1 MLRRTKIIATL
12 GPATDDAKILGEMID
27 AGLDVARLNF
37 SHGDHDAQRK
47 RLELL
52 REVAADCGRFIGVI
66 GDLQGPKIRVRRF
79 ENSSV
84 TLSKGDEFFLDSSL
98 GVDAGNRDG
107 VGVAYSNLHVDVK
120 VDDILLLNDGQIT
133 LRARKIDGT
142 RVHTT
147 VIVGGVLSDHKGINR
162 QGGGLSAQTLTEN
175 DREDIRFAAE
185 TGMDF
190 LAVSFVRSAAD
201 VEEARSLFEAAGG
214 TGKIIAKI
222 ERVEALDCI
231 EEIIAAADIIM
242 VARGDLGVEMGYA
255 ELTGM
260 QKRIIRLTRHNNRV
274 AITATQMMESMINN
288 SIPTRAEVSDV
299 ANAVMDG
306 TDAVMLSAETA
317 IGEYPVAV
325 VTAMSDVC
333 KGAEKH
339 LLARGRTTHR
349 LDDKFTEVD
358 EAIAMAVMYTA
369 NHLNVKAIIALTESG
384 STALWMSRIRSD
396 IPIYAFTPHDATSRR
411 VSLYRGVYP
420 VSFPI
425 YHSDVRLMYRDI
437 FSTLLSNELVE
448 EGDLVISTKGDLSGV
463 SGGTNSMKII
473 SVNSSI

>member
-1 MLRRTKIIATL
+1 MLRRSKIIATL
-12 GPATDDAKILGEMID
+12 GPATDDAKTLLEMIN

-37 SHGDHDAQRK
+37 SHGDHDAQSQ

-52 REVAADCGRFIGVI
+52 REVGADCGKFVGVI
-66 GDLQGPKIRVRRF
+66 GDLQGPKIRIRRF
-79 ENSSV
+79 TNRRV
-84 TLSKGDEFFLDSSL
+84 TLSEGDDFFLDSSL
-98 GVDAGNRDG
+98 GHSAGNSAG
-107 VGVAYSNLHVDVK
+107 VGVAYDNLHQDVK
-120 VDDILLLNDGQIT
+120 ANDIMLLNDGQMT
-133 LRARKIDGT
+133 LQVQKIVGT
-142 RVHTT
+142 RVHTK

-162 QGGGLSAQTLTEN
+162 KGGGLSAPALTN
-175 DREDIRFAAE
+175 KDRDDIRFAAE
-185 TGMDF
+185 TDMDF
-190 LAVSFVRSAAD
+190 IAVSFVRSAAD

-214 TGKIIAKI
+214 TGKVIAKI

-231 EEIIAAADIIM
+231 DAIIDAADVIM

-260 QKRIIRLTRHNNRV
+260 QKRIIRLTRYNNKV

-288 SIPTRAEVSDV
+288 PIPTRAEVSDV

-325 VTAMSDVC
+325 IAAMSDVC
-333 KGAEKH
+333 EGAEKH

-349 LDDKFTEVD
+349 LDDQFQDVD

-396 IPIYAFTPHDATSRR
+396 IPIYAFTPHDSTSRR
-411 VSLYRGVYP
+411 VTLYRGVYP
-420 VSFPI
+420 VSFPT

-437 FSTLLSNELVE
+437 FKTLLSNDLVE
-448 EGDLVISTKGDLSGV
+448 EGDLVISTKGDLTGV

>member
-12 GPATDDAKILGEMID
+12 GPATDDTKILLAMID

-37 SHGDHDAQRK
+37 SHGDHLEQQK

-52 REVAADCGRFIGVI
+52 RKIAADCGRFIGVI
-66 GDLQGPKIRVRRF
+66 GDLQGPKIRVRKF
-79 ENSSV
+79 ENKRV
-84 TLSKGDEFFLDSSL
+84 TLARDDEFFLDSTL
-98 GVDAGNRDG
+98 EDYAGNSDG
-107 VGVAYSNLHVDVK
+107 VGVAYDGLHKDVN
-120 VDDILLLNDGQIT
+120 VGDVLLLNDGQIT
-133 LRARKIDGT
+133 LQVEKIEGT

-147 VIVGGVLSDHKGINR
+147 VVIGGVLSDHKGINR
-162 QGGGLSAQTLTEN
+162 RGGGLSASALTDK

-185 TGMDF
+185 AGMDF
-190 LAVSFVRSAAD
+190 IAVSFVRSAAD
-201 VEEARSLFEAAGG
+201 VEEARALFEAAGG
-214 TGKIIAKI
+214 TGKVIAKI

-231 EEIIAAADIIM
+231 DEIIQVADVIM

-260 QKRIIRLTRHNNRV
+260 QKRIIRLTRHSNKV
-274 AITATQMMESMINN
+274 VITATQMMESMIN
-288 SIPTRAEVSDV
+288 SPTPTRAEVSDV

-325 VTAMSDVC
+325 IAAMSDVC

-339 LLARGRTTHR
+339 LLTRGRTSHR
-349 LDDKFTEVD
+349 LDDRFEEVD

-369 NHLNVKAIIALTESG
+369 NHLDVKAIIALTESG

-396 IPIYAFTPHDATSRR
+396 IPIYAFTPHDATKRR
-411 VSLYRGVYP
+411 VTLYRGVYP
-420 VSFPI
+420 VSFTVNHP
-425 YHSDVRLMYRDI
+425 DVRLLYQDI
-437 FSTLLSNELVE
+437 FSTLLSNDLVE

>member
-12 GPATDDAKILGEMID
+12 GPATDDPTTLRQMIE
-27 AGLDVARLNF
+27 AGLDVVRLNF
-37 SHGDHDAQRK
+37 SHGDNAAQRK
-47 RLELL
+47 RIEQL
-52 REVAADCGRFIGVI
+52 REITADCGRFVGII

-79 ENSSV
+79 ENSRV
-84 TLSKGDEFFLDSSL
+84 TLSKGDDFFLDSSL
-98 GVDAGNRDG
+98 GDDAGNSDG
-107 VGVAYSNLHVDVK
+107 VSVAYDDLHKDV
-120 VDDILLLNDGQIT
+120 VAGNMLLLNDGQIT
-133 LRARKIDGT
+133 LRVERIEGT
-142 RVHTT
+142 RIHTR
-147 VIVGGVLSDHKGINR
+147 VEVGGVLSDHKGINR
-162 QGGGLSAQTLTEN
+162 QGGGLSAPALTVK
-175 DREDIRFAAE
+175 DREDICFAAE
-185 TGMDF
+185 LAMDF
-190 LAVSFVRSAAD
+190 VAVSFVRSAAD
-201 VEEARSLFEAAGG
+201 VEETRSLIRAADG
-214 TGKIIAKI
+214 TAKIIAKI

-231 EEIIAAADIIM
+231 EEIIDAADIIM

-260 QKRIIRLTRHNNRV
+260 QKRIIRLTRTRNKV
-274 AITATQMMESMINN
+274 AITATQMMESMIN
-288 SIPTRAEVSDV
+288 SPMPTRAEVSDV

-325 VTAMSDVC
+325 IIAMGDVC
-333 KGAEKH
+333 EGAEKH
-339 LLARGRTTHR
+339 VLARGRATHR
-349 LDDKFTEVD
+349 LDDQFKDVD

-396 IPIYAFTPHDATSRR
+396 IPIYAFTPHDTTSRR
-411 VSLYRGVYP
+411 VTLYRGVYP

-437 FSTLLSNELVE
+437 FATLLSNHLVE
-448 EGDLVISTKGDLSGV
+448 EGDLVISTKGDFTGV

-473 SVNSSI
+473 SVRSTD